1 VLVDILSC
9 REAAMARQAK
19 LNAAGVSLS
28 NHSPKPTK
36 SKLTQ
41 PQTSAAG
48 IQEGLV
54 SVCTAQYKYL
64 ISLSL
69 GENVATQLV
78 VCSSRIQ
85 Y

>member
-19 LNAAGVSLS
+19 LNAGGASLS
-28 NHSPKPTK
+28 SQSPKPTK
-36 SKLTQ
+36 SKPTQ
-41 PQTSAAG
+41 PETSAAG

-54 SVCTAQYKYL
+54 SVCTTQYKYL

-69 GENVATQLV
+69 
-78 VCSSRIQ
+78 